1 MEVPGD
7 LRRSY
12 LGGVMGPRP
21 GCREGGG
28 TGWWGERTTMGPPSR
43 KFGHQGQERGDCRFL
58 RWEGHENEQILLE
71 RHQQRGSEWILW
83 AEASQEAEGGR
94 DSSALGP
101 PGGGEGVHL
110 LCAGGRRSLILRHP
124 AGRGLSP
131 LCRWKAVICL
141 IPQLEEPTCAPGTQ
155 IFLPPKVGACCTCSP
170 GEVDAA
176 SALWASSCV
185 PGRHGG

>member
-83 AEASQEAEGGR
+83 AEASQEAET
-94 DSSALGP
+94 ALLLALL
-101 PGGGEGVHL
+101 GEGKVCTYSVQGGDDPLSSDTRLAGGCHHS
-110 LCAGGRRSLILRHP
+110 AGGR
-124 AGRGLSP
+124 
-131 LCRWKAVICL
+131 
-141 IPQLEEPTCAPGTQ
+141 Q
-155 IFLPPKVGACCTCSP
+155 
-170 GEVDAA
+170 
-176 SALWASSCV
+176 
-185 PGRHGG
+185 